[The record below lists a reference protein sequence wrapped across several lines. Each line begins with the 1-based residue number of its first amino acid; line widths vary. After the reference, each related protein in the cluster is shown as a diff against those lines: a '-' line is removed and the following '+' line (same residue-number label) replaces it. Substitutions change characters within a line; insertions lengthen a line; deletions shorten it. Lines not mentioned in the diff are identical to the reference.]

1 MLIPI
6 KSAEDGV
13 RDWCAIELQ
22 GTLDNRSDDS
32 FADLALGSFKVKGS
46 TASLVIG
53 SHRLEGKKVSLSKPL
68 AVTAKEGDAY
78 LVVGLIKCKYVF
90 QSRPTSQKMEVIL

>member
-6 KSAEDGV
+6 KPAEDGV

-46 TASLVIG
+46 TAS
-53 SHRLEGKKVSLSKPL
+53 
-68 AVTAKEGDAY
+68 
-78 LVVGLIKCKYVF
+78 
-90 QSRPTSQKMEVIL
+90 

>member
-6 KSAEDGV
+6 KPAEDGV

-32 FADLALGSFKVKGS
+32 FADLALDPSCKGQYCV
-46 TASLVIG
+46 L
-53 SHRLEGKKVSLSKPL
+53 
-68 AVTAKEGDAY
+68 GDW
-78 LVVGLIKCKYVF
+78 
-90 QSRPTSQKMEVIL
+90 